1 MTQLLRNIAIAT
13 LCAVLSAVPLE
24 MDAQYRSERGSHRT
38 SQPAHS
44 RPDGNRH
51 NNGNNNGH
59 RPAPGGNNHG
69 NNNMRPVGNKHHGN
83 QGMRPSDNKHHGNQ
97 GFRPGNQGGHNRP
110 NRPGPGVGPEGN
122 HRPSGPARPPQHG
135 NNWRPSGGHH
145 NGPGMGPNVPGRP
158 GNMHRPGNIH
168 RPVPPPPMRP
178 NHGHWGPPPL
188 RPYRPVARP
197 WHRPVPPPAWRPRP
211 AAPML
216 STILGI
222 TFGTALNL
230 SINALVNSGY
240 TIDGY
245 ADNTVYLR
253 DVNSYNYLWPD
264 ATLYYANGGM
274 NRSEFLYSTPYPDP
288 MRYNSLYAN
297 FTGIY
302 GAPVSYSN
310 NGTSISATWF
320 APNRGYITLQYA
332 PQYALGGQL
341 RYFTTLTLGL

>member
-1 MTQLLRNIAIAT
+1 
-13 LCAVLSAVPLE
+13 
-24 MDAQYRSERGSHRT
+24 
-38 SQPAHS
+38 
-44 RPDGNRH
+44 
-51 NNGNNNGH
+51 
-59 RPAPGGNNHG
+59 
-69 NNNMRPVGNKHHGN
+69 
-83 QGMRPSDNKHHGNQ
+83 
-97 GFRPGNQGGHNRP
+97 
-110 NRPGPGVGPEGN
+110 
-122 HRPSGPARPPQHG
+122 
-135 NNWRPSGGHH
+135 
-145 NGPGMGPNVPGRP
+145 
-158 GNMHRPGNIH
+158 
-168 RPVPPPPMRP
+168 
-178 NHGHWGPPPL
+178 
-188 RPYRPVARP
+188 
-197 WHRPVPPPAWRPRP
+197 
-211 AAPML
+211 ML

-274 NRSEFLYSTPYPDP
+274 TRSEFLYSTPYPDP

-310 NGTSISATWF
+310 NGSSISATWF